1 MEVTT
6 AGIDLGKNIFH
17 IVGLDA
23 RGKVSLKRRV
33 SRSQL
38 MVLVGN
44 LPRCLIGMEACPGSH
59 YLARRLEA
67 HGHDV
72 RLLPPQYVRPYVKT
86 NKNDFRDAEAIA
98 EAVGRGT
105 MRFVRPK
112 TVAQL
117 DLQALHRVRDRLV
130 SHRTAV
136 VNQIRAFLLEQG
148 TALRPGRITL
158 RGELRRL
165 FASEEA
171 PVSPC
176 LGRLVGQLSEEW
188 HRLEEEIDRVSREI
202 ATLAASDPACER
214 LRAVPGIGPISA
226 SALVAAVGN
235 GDAFSKGRDLAAWL
249 GLVPRQFSTGGRP
262 RLLGVSKRGN
272 AYLRRL
278 LVLGA
283 QSIMR
288 SKLREQQRFGPWL
301 NRLERRVHR
310 NVAVVAMAN
319 KLARIAW
326 AVLARETPYR
336 ARFDD
341 AA

>member
-6 AGIDLGKNIFH
+6 LGIDLGKNVFH
-17 IVGLDA
+17 VVGLDA
-23 RGKVSLKRRV
+23 RGRVAVKRRV

-38 MVLVGN
+38 MVLTGN
-44 LPRCLIGMEACPGSH
+44 LPACLVGIEACPGSH
-59 YLARRLEA
+59 HMARRLESY
-67 HGHDV
+67 GHTV
-72 RLLPPQYVRPYVKT
+72 RLLPPQYVRAYVKT
-86 NKNDFRDAEAIA
+86 NKNDFRDAEGIA

-112 TVAQL
+112 TIPQL

-130 SHRTAV
+130 GHRTAV

-148 TALRPGRITL
+148 IPLRPGRTVL
-158 RGELRRL
+158 RGELRQL
-165 FASEEA
+165 LASEEA

-176 LGRLVGQLSEEW
+176 LRRLVGHLSEEW
-188 HRLEEEIDRVSREI
+188 HRLEEGIDRVTREI
-202 ATLAASDPACER
+202 GTLATADPACER
-214 LRAVPGIGPISA
+214 LMAVPGIGPISA
-226 SALVAAVGN
+226 SAVVAAVGN
-235 GDAFSKGRDLAAWL
+235 GSAFSKGRDFAAWL
-249 GLVPRQFSTGGRP
+249 GLVPRQLSTGGKP

-272 AYLRRL
+272 SYLRRL
-278 LVLGA
+278 MVLGA

-288 SKLREQQRFGPWL
+288 SKVREQQRFGPWL

-336 ARFDD
+336 ARFD
-341 AA
+341 AAA